1 MTTTVPLTAHVLA
14 TVFRAVRDLGL
25 PAPCRYVVDG
35 GRVDLGF
42 RSPAEVDAWQR
53 HMDLPA
59 AKVCVGARLANEY
72 RTSDFPPHGWGGVGV
87 VTISCPPEVSA
98 DAAA

>member
-1 MTTTVPLTAHVLA
+1 MTATVPLTAYVLA
-14 TVFRAVRDLGL
+14 TISRAVRDYGL

-35 GRVDLGF
+35 RRVDLGF
-42 RSPAEVDAWQR
+42 RHRAEVDAWQQ
-53 HMDLPA
+53 HIGLPHA
-59 AKVCVGARLANEY
+59 RVRVGARLANEY